1 MGRSPQQQRRSGSAL
16 RSKMLA
22 GGVGAAALS
31 LVAAACSSSGISTPT
46 GGTPVKGGTA
56 VYALPPSSPPNYI
69 FPYVSGP
76 YISIP
81 NINYLQYLL
90 YRPLYWFGGNGQP
103 AVNDSLSLASPPVF
117 NGTKVTITLKH
128 YLWSNGQP
136 VTATDVMFWL
146 NMEKAEPA
154 NYGAYTGFPANV
166 KDITVVSP
174 TQLTMTMAKAYS
186 QTWFLYND
194 LSQITPMPAAWDR
207 TASGP
212 SHCATNV
219 RNCAAVY
226 NYLNAQAK
234 NLSGYVSSPL
244 WSVVDGPWKLSAF
257 SADGHI
263 TFVPNKSYSGPV
275 KPRLAQFQE
284 VPFTTDSAEYNVLQS
299 PSSSTKIN
307 VGYLPQQVAP
317 AKPAGSAVGSN
328 PLSSRGYTLS
338 PWPIWGINYY
348 VVNFQSTVSDH
359 AAVIRQLYFRQALA
373 YMMNQAAVISGP
385 LRGYGVPTVGPVA
398 ATPQTSFLSPAG
410 KAGDPFPYS
419 PGKAKNLLA
428 SHGWKVVPDGVSTC
442 TDPAKCGP
450 GIKKGTGLSFNFPYA
465 TGVSWITS
473 EMTQLQ
479 SNAASIGIK
488 LNLQPKPFDQ
498 VTAMAAGNC
507 VVAKIPCDWDLANW
521 GGGWSF
527 VPDYL
532 PTGEELFQSGAV
544 ANSGG
549 YSSKSNDSMIQ
560 KTLTSSSS
568 QFMYDWQDYLAPQ
581 LPMMWQPNAA
591 YSLTEVSDNLRGATP
606 QSPTLTINP
615 ENWYFVK

>member
-1 MGRSPQQQRRSGSAL
+1 M
-16 RSKMLA
+16 
-22 GGVGAAALS
+22 
-31 LVAAACSSSGISTPT
+31 
-46 GGTPVKGGTA
+46 
-56 VYALPPSSPPNYI
+56 
-69 FPYVSGP
+69 
-76 YISIP
+76 
-81 NINYLQYLL
+81 
-90 YRPLYWFGGNGQP
+90 
-103 AVNDSLSLASPPVF
+103 
-117 NGTKVTITLKH
+117 
-128 YLWSNGQP
+128 
-136 VTATDVMFWL
+136 DVMFWL

-174 TQLTMTMAKAYS
+174 TQLTMTMAKAYN

-328 PLSSRGYTLS
+328 PLSSKGYTLS
-338 PWPIWGINYY
+338 PLYVWGINYY

-498 VTAMAAGNC
+498 VTAMAAGRL
-507 VVAKIPCDWDLANW
+507 VVC
-521 GGGWSF
+521 S
-527 VPDYL
+527 
-532 PTGEELFQSGAV
+532 
-544 ANSGG
+544 
-549 YSSKSNDSMIQ
+549 
-560 KTLTSSSS
+560 
-568 QFMYDWQDYLAPQ
+568 
-581 LPMMWQPNAA
+581 
-591 YSLTEVSDNLRGATP
+591 
-606 QSPTLTINP
+606 
-615 ENWYFVK
+615 